1 LWKGGLRNLWLA
13 VGRLR
18 LDRLSTNGGGV
29 VSELTLDREAVIA
42 ATQEAAALAFTSWRD
57 GAVPDTKVWEK
68 SKGNPVSDIDM
79 EVDALLKARLAAILP
94 EAGWLSEETVDDP
107 VRLDA
112 RLLWLVDPIDGTRD
126 YVRGRSGWCVSVALV
141 ADGKPA
147 FAVMAAPAQ
156 GKLWVA
162 AAGGG
167 VTCNGERLSGSTRD
181 EFAGA
186 RVPTDELP
194 KIDRDLV
201 TVTKPNS
208 IAMRMTMVACD
219 RADLVATLRWGSE
232 WDIAAAHLV
241 AQEAGAV
248 VTDALG
254 QPIIYNKREPT
265 DFGLICCAPGI
276 HEAAVERLAGRAA
289 TLLNN

>member
-1 LWKGGLRNLWLA
+1 VPDLGLAR
-13 VGRLR
+13 
-18 LDRLSTNGGGV
+18 D
-29 VSELTLDREAVIA
+29 AVIA
-42 ATQEAAALAFTSWRD
+42 ATREAGELAMISWRD
-57 GAVPDTKVWEK
+57 GAVPDAKVWEK
-68 SKGNPVSDIDM
+68 SKGDPVSEIDM
-79 EVDALLKARLAAILP
+79 AVDALLKRQLMAILP

-107 VRLDA
+107 ARLDA

-141 ADGKPA
+141 TDGVPA

-156 GKLWVA
+156 SKLWVA
-162 AAGGG
+162 DAGEG
-167 VTCNGERLSGSTRD
+167 VTCNGERLLGSRRED
-181 EFAGA
+181 FIGS
-186 RVPTDELP
+186 RVPADELP
-194 KIDRDLV
+194 KVDRDLV

-219 RADLVATLRWGSE
+219 RADLVATLRWGNE

-248 VTDALG
+248 VSDALG
-254 QPIIYNKREPT
+254 RPIVYNKREPL

-276 HEAAVERLAGRAA
+276 HGAAVERLAERAA
-289 TLLNN
+289 HLLSKA